1 MSRERIH
8 FALINA
14 GHFLDHLTTLVFATV
29 AVIAFI
35 YIKLFGAA
43 APGAETEVR

>member
-1 MSRERIH
+1 V
-8 FALINA
+8 
-14 GHFLDHLTTLVFATV
+14 LVFATV

-43 APGAETEVR
+43 APGAESEAR